1 MQEINLSA
9 SKEQN
14 LMLSK
19 SDAQWGFGSG
29 QQSMAKRFLSFYCL
43 PSMQGRRIS
52 SSTIRT
58 PYFCK
63 LFHYLFIT
71 FVFLFFL
78 FWSKCQI
85 HSCLA
90 GVIIYGSKSSSEF
103 FTPQNDEWIII
114 WHFWRVFDT
123 LFLYYLHITLL
134 FSCLALGRFSAIPKK
149 DQYIFVLS
157 FLDNTGIVKSDSDQ
171 STVQTGE
178 LFHIKSQDQRQTIL
192 RIICS
197 FTFKQMHQLF

>member
-1 MQEINLSA
+1 MMGI
-9 SKEQN
+9 
-14 LMLSK
+14 
-19 SDAQWGFGSG
+19 
-29 QQSMAKRFLSFYCL
+29 
-43 PSMQGRRIS
+43 QGLYKTKKIGVAVIIYYQFMMPQ

-71 FVFLFFL
+71 FVYLFFL

-90 GVIIYGSKSSSEF
+90 GVIIYRSKSFSEF
-103 FTPQNDEWIII
+103 FTPQNDDWIII

-134 FSCLALGRFSAIPKK
+134 FSCPALGRFSAIPKK
-149 DQYIFVLS
+149 DQYIFDLS
-157 FLDNTGIVKSDSDQ
+157 FLGNTRIVKSDSDQ

-192 RIICS
+192 RIICF

>member
-1 MQEINLSA
+1 MTF
-9 SKEQN
+9 SKKWVIIVIFHIKYSLEKKN
-14 LMLSK
+14 K
-19 SDAQWGFGSG
+19 FIDPV
-29 QQSMAKRFLSFYCL
+29 KKYYRL
-43 PSMQGRRIS
+43 PICFCWLNVWDIYLTT
-52 SSTIRT
+52 STIRT

-90 GVIIYGSKSSSEF
+90 GVIIYRSKSFSEF
-103 FTPQNDEWIII
+103 FTPQNDDWIII

-149 DQYIFVLS
+149 DQYIFDLS
-157 FLDNTGIVKSDSDQ
+157 FLGNTRIVKSDSDQ

-178 LFHIKSQDQRQTIL
+178 LFHIKS
-192 RIICS
+192 
-197 FTFKQMHQLF
+197 

>member
-1 MQEINLSA
+1 MYLFYVIYLFQVHRYLAVIWTTAILFSIFPLIGWNHYLSEVSVVGNA
-9 SKEQN
+9 
-14 LMLSK
+14 
-19 SDAQWGFGSG
+19 
-29 QQSMAKRFLSFYCL
+29 
-43 PSMQGRRIS
+43 
-52 SSTIRT
+52 STIRT

-157 FLDNTGIVKSDSDQ
+157 FLDNTRIVKSDYDQ

-178 LFHIKSQDQRQTIL
+178 LFHIKS
-192 RIICS
+192 
-197 FTFKQMHQLF
+197 